1 MGYIILAA
9 NLKQNKN
16 LNGEAFNFGPNTKKN
31 YKVIECVRKK
41 KKYWPSINWKIKKTQ
56 TFFES
61 SLLKLNSN
69 KASKILKWKC
79 VLNFEETI
87 KMTTIWYRNFYQKNK
102 KKISIN
108 QIEEYIKI
116 YNKRSKI
123 KI

>member
-1 MGYIILAA
+1 M
-9 NLKQNKN
+9 
-16 LNGEAFNFGPNTKKN
+16 KKF
-31 YKVIECVRKK
+31 
-41 KKYWPSINWKIKKTQ
+41 WPSINWKVKKTK

-61 SLLKLNSN
+61 GLLKLNSN
-69 KASKILKWKC
+69 KASRMLKWKC

-87 KMTTIWYRNFYQKNK
+87 GMTIIWYRNFYQKNK